1 MRWSAGG
8 RAKQQNAAV
17 KRPRWLAQSSE
28 TMNAAVR
35 GGTGVTLPPGFDASS
50 AAAGNPLLSAA
61 ASALTELK
69 HEEATM
75 RGAGGTAFPLD
86 SARSGQAVARMPT
99 AIPG

>member
-1 MRWSAGG
+1 M
-8 RAKQQNAAV
+8 
-17 KRPRWLAQSSE
+17 
-28 TMNAAVR
+28 
-35 GGTGVTLPPGFDASS
+35 TLPPGFDASS
-50 AAAGNPLLSAA
+50 AAAGNLLLSAA

-75 RGAGGTAFPLD
+75 RGAVVPLPPD